1 MTVRQKRLQE
11 LSGRALTNSLEKKVN
26 EELLQM
32 GVSYEYTGTYY
43 LRDAIIF
50 AVKEKP
56 GQHQTSRELMRKINA
71 QVANK
76 YRVKT
81 TTVICQ
87 MRYSIECAFAYGDI
101 DCLLNVFK
109 GVYDYDKG
117 RVKNAAFI
125 MTTAEKIKQDIAAE
139 QQFNTT
145 QLRILIQGEVE
156 NITDPVILENLYGIV
171 HAL

>member
-26 EELLQM
+26 EELLHM
-32 GVSYEYTGTYY
+32 GFSYEYVGTYY
-43 LRDAIIF
+43 LRDAVIF
-50 AVKEKP
+50 AIKEKP
-56 GQHQTSRELMRKINA
+56 GQYQTSRELMGRINA
-71 QVANK
+71 MVANK
-76 YRVKT
+76 HRVKT

-101 DCLLNVFK
+101 DYLLNVFK

-117 RVKNAAFI
+117 RVKNATFI
-125 MTTAEKIKQDIAAE
+125 MTTAEKIKQEIAAE
-139 QQFNTT
+139 QNFTAT

-156 NITDPVILENLYGIV
+156 NITDPVILESLYGVI

>member
-11 LSGRALTNSLEKKVN
+11 LSGRTLTNSLEKKVN
-26 EELLQM
+26 EELLHM

-56 GQHQTSRELMRKINA
+56 GQQTLRELMRKINT

-87 MRYSIECAFAYGDI
+87 MGYSIECAFAYGDI
-101 DCLLNVFK
+101 DYLLNAFK

-125 MTTAEKIKQDIAAE
+125 MTTAEKIKQDIEAE
-139 QQFNTT
+139 QKFNTT
-145 QLRILIQGEVE
+145 QLRILIQGEIE
-156 NITDPVILENLYGIV
+156 NITDPVTLSNLYGII